1 MTPTVVLDHSWSHGL
16 HLKVLIWGLGQGL
29 EPIWKEYMTDQKAV
43 FNFKDWAERTAWTA
57 AQSFLAIFVVTDLST
72 LKAAATAG
80 IAAVLAAVK
89 TLAQQRFRG

>member
-1 MTPTVVLDHSWSHGL
+1 
-16 HLKVLIWGLGQGL
+16 
-29 EPIWKEYMTDQKAV
+29 MTDQKAV
-43 FNFKDWAERTAWTA
+43 FNFKDWAERTGWTA
-57 AQSFLAIFVVTDLST
+57 AQSFLAIFLVTDLST